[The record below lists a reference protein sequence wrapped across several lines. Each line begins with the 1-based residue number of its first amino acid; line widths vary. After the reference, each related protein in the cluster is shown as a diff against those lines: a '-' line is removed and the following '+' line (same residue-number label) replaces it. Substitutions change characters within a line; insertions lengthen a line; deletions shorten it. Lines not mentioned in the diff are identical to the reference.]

1 MAIATSRAGR
11 NLTATG
17 SDDERSQ
24 GGRHVPNDAPTVPS
38 SVLDQDIAGRQHHLR
53 TIVELE
59 CHVAGEKDP
68 EIRRVGPVKA
78 VVSSAG
84 FVAILEVHLGSGFWC
99 NHAGQVRP
107 YDVADAT
114 YGWEYTG
121 RRRIVPRVRVGC
133 GLIGIPEE
141 GELSYARD
149 GRPINLLVSHKN
161 SPALGVM
168 AGDNRAYLHSLS
180 LLVRLVYGHVLG
192 LLVRRTPLT
201 ASPCSSP
208 GKRPNIAVSVGPGL
222 RVFTRIPRSTSSAL
236 RM

>member
-1 MAIATSRAGR
+1 MAIATSRTGR
-11 NLTATG
+11 NLIPAR

-24 GGRHVPNDAPTVPS
+24 GGRHLPNHAPTVAS
-38 SVLDQDIAGRQHHLR
+38 SVLNQDIAGRQHHLR

-59 CHVAGEKDP
+59 CHVAGKKDP

-78 VVSSAG
+78 VVSSTE

-121 RRRIVPRVRVGC
+121 RRRIVPPVRVGC

-141 GELSYARD
+141 GELS
-149 GRPINLLVSHKN
+149 
-161 SPALGVM
+161 
-168 AGDNRAYLHSLS
+168 
-180 LLVRLVYGHVLG
+180 
-192 LLVRRTPLT
+192 
-201 ASPCSSP
+201 
-208 GKRPNIAVSVGPGL
+208 
-222 RVFTRIPRSTSSAL
+222 
-236 RM
+236 

>member
-11 NLTATG
+11 NLMAAG

-24 GGRHVPNDAPTVPS
+24 AGRHVPNDAPTVPS

-53 TIVELE
+53 AIVELE

-68 EIRRVGPVKA
+68 EIRRVSLVKA
-78 VVSSAG
+78 VVSSPG

-149 GRPINLLVSHKN
+149 GRPIDLLVSHKN

-168 AGDNRAYLHSLS
+168 AGDNRAYLHSLLFS
-180 LLVRLVYGHVLG
+180 SG
-192 LLVRRTPLT
+192 LFMVTFLD
-201 ASPCSSP
+201 AC
-208 GKRPNIAVSVGPGL
+208 NF
-222 RVFTRIPRSTSSAL
+222 VFIF
-236 RM
+236 

>member
-11 NLTATG
+11 NLMAAG

-53 TIVELE
+53 TIVELK
-59 CHVAGEKDP
+59 CHLAGEKDP

-84 FVAILEVHLGSGFWC
+84 FVAILEVHFGSGFWC

-114 YGWEYTG
+114 YGREYTG

-133 GLIGIPEE
+133 VLIGIPEE
-141 GELSYARD
+141 GDPSYATAQ
-149 GRPINLLVSHKN
+149 PTTHPLSPHNNSH
-161 SPALGVM
+161 AL
-168 AGDNRAYLHSLS
+168 A
-180 LLVRLVYGHVLG
+180 
-192 LLVRRTPLT
+192 P
-201 ASPCSSP
+201 
-208 GKRPNIAVSVGPGL
+208 
-222 RVFTRIPRSTSSAL
+222 
-236 RM
+236 